1 MNVRKVP
8 LDQKE
13 CRLIIIARIQA
24 NLTQKELAAK
34 VFYTSAAIG
43 QWESGILTP
52 KWTDLYQ
59 ALPQLEQMRGHHCDE
74 YCDRTASCGGDVSKC
89 HYTRRG
95 VNAVSRPRG
104 KKKNA

>member
-8 LDQKE
+8 LDPKE

-34 VFYTSAAIG
+34 VFYTHAAIG
-43 QWESGILTP
+43 QWERGIITP
-52 KWTDLYQ
+52 KWQYLYQ

-74 YCDRTASCGGDVSKC
+74 YCDRTASCGGDASKC
-89 HYTRRG
+89 YYSRRG
-95 VNAVSRPRG
+95 VRAVSRPGG